1 MKNEKIYGVS
11 SKYNA
16 GRWDCYVVVCDD
28 QKQAEE
34 WLNTEEYDFREREL
48 MSRAKAE
55 RLVGKKAVNE
65 AADIVSL
72 MYAFA

>member
-1 MKNEKIYGVS
+1 MKKQKIYGVS

-16 GRWDCYVVVCDD
+16 GRWDRYVVVFDD
-28 QKQAEE
+28 QTQAEE
-34 WLNTEEYDFREREL
+34 WLHTEEYDFRTREL

-55 RLVGKKAVNE
+55 RLAGKKAVNE

>member
-11 SKYNA
+11 SKYDA
-16 GRWDCYVVVCDD
+16 GRWNHYVIVFDS

-34 WLNTEEYDFREREL
+34 WLNTEYDFRTREL
-48 MSRAKAE
+48 MSRSKAE

-65 AADIVSL
+65 AVDVVSL
-72 MYAFA
+72 MYAIA